1 MRENAH
7 LIIFEDIE
15 LFGHH
20 ALLTAARI
28 DSASLPS
35 SVFLYELRHDIFGDV
50 CSIEPKVKVNFEG
63 TVLSS
68 KEIKFAHSDTNKPWS
83 DIAPDDINYLETDN
97 NILSDYMQ
105 SEGIP
110 FELENNAGY
119 DIIYNKN
126 DKYVIGY
133 RKSTPDCSPFV
144 VWQKN
149 RNGNGYDHGFYCNTY
164 EEAYRNMNERY
175 KEYVEPY
182 LQNR

>member
-7 LIIFEDIE
+7 LITFEDIE
-15 LFGHH
+15 LFGQHVLF
-20 ALLTAARI
+20 ADVRI
-28 DSASLPS
+28 DTASLPHNIY
-35 SVFLYELRHDIFGDV
+35 FYELRDDGYGNI
-50 CSIEPKVKVNFEG
+50 CSIEPQVRVNFEG

-83 DIAPDDINYLETDN
+83 EIVPDDMNYLGTDN
-97 NILSDYMQ
+97 TLSDYMQ